1 MGIFL
6 KQKTGAYVFSFKKS
20 QNMQLFTFTMSLLP
34 ILRFLLSFTAER
46 NGEVIVYR
54 ESYVLIQK
62 LKKIDG
68 LWNSFMI

>member
-1 MGIFL
+1 MYSRL
-6 KQKTGAYVFSFKKS
+6 RKAKTCNSLLS
-20 QNMQLFTFTMSLLP
+20 QCHELLP

-68 LWNSFMI
+68 L